1 MTIDFKQP
9 KYILPLL
16 ALPFLALFFY
26 VYQSSSK
33 PKTEAKQQTGINS
46 VLGEV
51 SDDVKKKTLTDKLDA
66 YRNTYK
72 EADGN
77 TAVSPVPVDKA
88 TTPQITD
95 NYSAHQKQMLDSINR
110 AMKQKFSGTTRSNP
124 TDDNQAM
131 IAALNH
137 VRQKKPEEVR
147 QPEPIKEKDPME
159 LFRQQMTI
167 MDSLQKANDPEA
179 KAEAKKQA
187 VAAKLAQQKSNE
199 HPLAVSTPND
209 AAPNFN
215 TIKPAKDQSLI
226 QVVIDENVTGYA
238 GSRIRLRLLQDI
250 DAGGTTISKGT
261 YLYALIN
268 GFSGQRV
275 TLEVQSVFFQG
286 KILPVKLDL
295 YDTDGL
301 PGLYVPESAFR
312 DFTKDLGTNTI
323 QGVTMDGSSS
333 FVMSSIGK
341 IFESTSSAIAGMI
354 RKNKAKLKYN
364 SYIYLIDNSKQ

>member
-33 PKTEAKQQTGINS
+33 PKTEIKKQAGINS
-46 VLGEV
+46 ALGEV

-72 EADGN
+72 QADGN
-77 TAVSPVPVDKA
+77 TAVSPFPIDKA
-88 TTPQITD
+88 AAPEIAN
-95 NYSAHQKQMLDSINR
+95 NYSGRQKQMLDSINR
-110 AMKQKFSGTTRSNP
+110 AMKQKFSGTARNSP
-124 TDDNQAM
+124 TNDNQAM

-137 VRQKKPEEVR
+137 VRQKQPEERRAEQVA
-147 QPEPIKEKDPME
+147 KEKDPME
-159 LFRQQMTI
+159 LFRQQMSM
-167 MDSLQKANDPEA
+167 MDSLQKVNDPEA

-215 TIKPAKDQSLI
+215 TIKPVKDQDLI
-226 QVVIDENVTGYA
+226 QVVIDENITGYA

-250 DAGGTTISKGT
+250 DAGGTTITKGS

-275 TLEVQSVFFQG
+275 TLEVRSIFFQG

>member
-33 PKTEAKQQTGINS
+33 PRTETKPQVGINS
-46 VLGEV
+46 ALGEV
-51 SDDVKKKTLTDKLDA
+51 SDEVKKKTLTDKLEA

-77 TAVSPVPVDKA
+77 TAVSPVPVDKTA
-88 TTPQITD
+88 APLIAN
-95 NYSAHQKQMLDSINR
+95 NYSARQKQMLDSINR
-110 AMKQKFSGTTRSNP
+110 AMKQKFSGNTRSGP
-124 TDDNQAM
+124 TDENQAM

-137 VRQKKPEEVR
+137 VRQKNPEEPKAE
-147 QPEPIKEKDPME
+147 QAIKEKDPME
-159 LFRQQMTI
+159 LFRQQMSM

-187 VAAKLAQQKSNE
+187 AAAKIAQQQANE
-199 HPLAVSTPND
+199 HPLKVTNATETATD
-209 AAPNFN
+209 FN
-215 TIKPAKDQSLI
+215 TIRPVKAQNLI

-250 DAGGTTISKGT
+250 DAGGTTITKGS

-275 TLEVQSVFFQG
+275 TLEVRSIFFRG

>member
-33 PKTEAKQQTGINS
+33 PKAEVKQQAGINS
-46 VLGEV
+46 ALGEV

-88 TTPQITD
+88 TTPQVADT
-95 NYSAHQKQMLDSINR
+95 YSAHQKQMLDSFNR
-110 AMKQKFSGTTRSNP
+110 TMKQKFSGKPRNKP
-124 TDDNQAM
+124 PDDNQAM
-131 IAALNH
+131 IAALNQI
-137 VRQKKPEEVR
+137 RQNKPEAAKA
-147 QPEPIKEKDPME
+147 QEPAKENEPME
-159 LFRQQMTI
+159 LFRQQMSM
-167 MDSLQKANDPEA
+167 MDSLQKANDPET

-187 VAAKLAQQKSNE
+187 AAAKIVQQQANE
-199 HPLAVSTPND
+199 HPLKVTTSTEI
-209 AAPNFN
+209 AADFN
-215 TIKPAKDQSLI
+215 TIKPAKDQNLI

-238 GSRIRLRLLQDI
+238 GSRIRLRLLQNI
-250 DAGGTTISKGT
+250 DAGGTAITKGT

-275 TLEVQSVFFQG
+275 TLEVRSIFFEG

-312 DFTKDLGTNTI
+312 AFTKDLGTNTI

>member
-16 ALPFLALFFY
+16 ALPFLLLFFY
-26 VYQSSSK
+26 VYQSNSK
-33 PKTEAKQQTGINS
+33 PKADTSMALEGINS
-46 VLGEV
+46 AVGEV
-51 SDDVKKKTLTDKLDA
+51 SDDVKKKELTDKLDA

-77 TAVSPVPVDKA
+77 TVVSPVPVDNK
-88 TTPQITD
+88 PD
-95 NYSAHQKQMLDSINR
+95 PQKQMLDSINH
-110 AMKQKFSGTTRSNP
+110 AMKQKFSAPAPAEAAN
-124 TDDNQAM
+124 DNRAM

-137 VRQKKPEEVR
+137 IRQKKAE
-147 QPEPIKEKDPME
+147 QPEAPPNEKDPMD
-159 LFRQQMTI
+159 LFRQQMA
-167 MDSLQKANDPEA
+167 MVDSLQKVNDPEA
-179 KAEAKKQA
+179 KAEAKKN
-187 VAAKLAQQKSNE
+187 AAADKLAQLRARE
-199 HPLAVSTPND
+199 HPLAVTATTTS
-209 AAPNFN
+209 ASHFN
-215 TIKPAKDQSLI
+215 TIKPLKDDPMI
-226 QVVIDENVTGYA
+226 QAVIDENITGYA
-238 GSRIRLRLLQDI
+238 GSRIRLRLLEDI
-250 DAGGTTISKGT
+250 EAGGSTIKKGT

-268 GFSGQRV
+268 GFSAQRV
-275 TLEVQSVFFQG
+275 TLEVRSIFCDG

-333 FVMSSIGK
+333 FVMSSVSK

-354 RKNKAKLKYN
+354 RKNKARIKYN
-364 SYIYLIDNSKQ
+364 SYIYLVDNSKQ

>member
-26 VYQSSSK
+26 VYQSSTN
-33 PKTEAKQQTGINS
+33 PKTTSAKPETGINS
-46 VLGEV
+46 AVGEV

-72 EADGN
+72 EANGA

-88 TTPQITD
+88 ADTYQTQ
-95 NYSAHQKQMLDSINR
+95 QKKMLDSING
-110 AMKQKFSGTTRSNP
+110 AMKQKFTKP
-124 TDDNQAM
+124 DNNQVM

-137 VRQKKPEEVR
+137 VRQKKPEE
-147 QPEPIKEKDPME
+147 PEPVTKEKDPMDT
-159 LFRQQMTI
+159 FRQQI
-167 MDSLQKANDPEA
+167 ALMDSIQKSNDPEA
-179 KAEAKKQA
+179 KLEAKKKA
-187 VAAKLAQQKSNE
+187 TEAKLAEQRAGEKALPVTKANGNG
-199 HPLAVSTPND
+199 TG
-209 AAPNFN
+209 FN
-215 TIKPAKDQSLI
+215 TIKPVKDNI
-226 QVVIDENVTGYA
+226 PIMVVIDENVTGYA
-238 GSRIRLRLLQDI
+238 GSRIRLRLLEDI
-250 DAGGTTISKGT
+250 QAGGTTISKGT

-268 GFSGQRV
+268 GFSEQRV
-275 TLEVQSVFFQG
+275 TLQVRSIFSGGQ
-286 KILPVKLDL
+286 ILPVKLDL

-333 FVMSSIGK
+333 FVMSTVGK
-341 IFESTSSAIAGMI
+341 MFESTSSAIAGMI
-354 RKNKAKLKYN
+354 RKDKAKLKYN
-364 SYIYLIDNSKQ
+364 SYIYLIDNSK

>member
-1 MTIDFKQP
+1 MIIDFKQP

-16 ALPFLALFFY
+16 ALPFLTLFFY

-33 PKTEAKQQTGINS
+33 PKTETKQQAGINS
-46 VLGEV
+46 ALGEV

-88 TTPQITD
+88 AAPEIAN

-110 AMKQKFSGTTRSNP
+110 AMKQKFGGTARNSP
-124 TDDNQAM
+124 QDDNQAM

-137 VRQKKPEEVR
+137 ARQKKPEEPKTREVA
-147 QPEPIKEKDPME
+147 KEKDPME
-159 LFRQQMTI
+159 LFRQQMSM

-187 VAAKLAQQKSNE
+187 AAAKIAQQKINE
-199 HPLAVSTPND
+199 HPLTVTISTDVVS
-209 AAPNFN
+209 NFN
-215 TIKPAKDQSLI
+215 TIRPVKDQDLI

-238 GSRIRLRLLQDI
+238 GSRIRLKLLQDI
-250 DAGGTTISKGT
+250 DAGSTTISKGT

-268 GFSGQRV
+268 GFTGQRV
-275 TLEVQSVFFQG
+275 TLEVRFIFFQG

>member
-16 ALPFLALFFY
+16 ALPFLVMFFY
-26 VYQSSSK
+26 VYQSGSK
-33 PKTEAKQQTGINS
+33 SRTETKQQAGINS
-46 VLGEV
+46 ALGEV
-51 SDDVKKKTLTDKLDA
+51 SDDVKNKTLTDKLDA

-88 TTPQITD
+88 AAPQIAG

-110 AMKQKFSGTTRSNP
+110 AMKQKFSGTSRNKP
-124 TDDNQAM
+124 PDDNQAM

-137 VRQKKPEEVR
+137 ARQKKPEETKAG
-147 QPEPIKEKDPME
+147 EAAKEKDPMD
-159 LFRQQMTI
+159 LFRQQMSMI
-167 MDSLQKANDPEA
+167 DSLQKANDPEV

-187 VAAKLAQQKSNE
+187 AAAKLAQQKSKENPLTVTTSNE
-199 HPLAVSTPND
+199 
-209 AAPNFN
+209 AAANFN
-215 TIKPAKDQSLI
+215 TIKPEKDQNPI
-226 QVVIDENVTGYA
+226 QAVIDENVTGYA
-238 GSRIRLRLLQDI
+238 GSRIRLRLLQNI
-250 DAGGTTISKGT
+250 DAGGTTITKGT

-275 TLEVQSVFFQG
+275 TLEVKSIFYEG
-286 KILPVKLDL
+286 KILPVKLGL

-312 DFTKDLGTNTI
+312 DLTKDLGTNTI